1 MRPRLNSWSQPSVCE
16 ALHACVHTDKAHTF
30 VFAHTPAYPA
40 EQILVKLSV
49 IFSFVHKELSALQV
63 LFSMISEIK
72 IKPFKFFSVSILNLI
87 FTRKDHSKL
96 ESTLHSLNHITRHVH
111 FTSWASNCIN
121 SHVESIG
128 AFIKAYTLKDS

>member
-30 VFAHTPAYPA
+30 VFAHTPASPA

-72 IKPFKFFSVSILNLI
+72 FSSSFLVSILNLI

-96 ESTLHSLNHITRHVH
+96 ESTLHSLNHITRHVN